1 MQAKVEKQKKS
12 KVKLT
17 ITVVPMEMIKY
28 FDHAYG
34 HLAPEVKLA
43 GFRPGKAPRA
53 LIEESIGVTR
63 ILHDALD
70 LAINDS
76 YVKTLE
82 ENKLNPLAS
91 PSVKINKF
99 PTYGQTE
106 EEIKNPLEY
115 EAELVV
121 VPEVELG
128 DYSKIKVE
136 KPKAD
141 EVKKED
147 VEKVLDNLRK
157 QKSSFKDID
166 RTAVKGDFAEINFEG
181 FLRGVRI
188 DEMCSKNHPIV
199 IGDGSL
205 IPGFEDSII
214 GMKKG
219 EAKKFKIKFP
229 KDYQKKD
236 YAGKEAEFSVEL
248 VSLKEVIL
256 PEIDKTF
263 AEAFGAVD
271 KEDLSKKIEANLR
284 EEMEKNAEQELEVNI
299 INKILPLIKAD
310 IPDEMIDTEV
320 ERILAGYKQQ
330 LSGMGVNFESYIAS
344 TGKKEEDLRKE
355 MRPTAEK
362 NAKVGL
368 MLGKIIEEQKI
379 DHHDPDAGKKAVE
392 FLVKS
397 LTKN

>member
-1 MQAKVEKQKKS
+1 MDAKVEKQKKS
-12 KVKLT
+12 KIKLT
-17 ITVVPMEMIKY
+17 IIVSPVEMIKY
-28 FDHAYG
+28 FDHAYS

-53 LIEESIGVTR
+53 LIEESIGITR
-63 ILHDALD
+63 ILNDALD

-76 YVKTLE
+76 YAKTLE
-82 ENKLNPLAS
+82 EQKLNPLAS
-91 PSVKINKF
+91 PNVKINKF
-99 PTYGQTE
+99 PTYGQSE
-106 EEIKNPLEY
+106 EEIKNALEY
-115 EAELVV
+115 EAELTV
-121 VPEVELG
+121 VPDVILG

-136 KPKAD
+136 KPKAED
-141 EVKKED
+141 VKQED

-157 QKSSFKDID
+157 QKSAFKDID
-166 RTAVKGDFAEINFEG
+166 REAKKGDFAEINFEG
-181 FLRGVRI
+181 SLRGVRI
-188 DEMCSKNHPIV
+188 DEMSSKNHPLV

-205 IPGFEDSII
+205 IPGFEDQIV

-219 EAKKFKIKFP
+219 ETKKFKIKFP

-236 YAGKEAEFSVEL
+236 YAGEEAEFSVEL

-256 PEIDKTF
+256 PEIDKPF
-263 AEAFGAVD
+263 AEAFGAKD
-271 KEDLSKKIEANLR
+271 KEDLSNKIEANLK

-299 INKILPLIKAD
+299 INKLLPLIKAD
-310 IPDEMIDTEV
+310 IPDEMIDQEV
-320 ERILAGYKQQ
+320 ERILDGYKKQ
-330 LSGMGVNFESYIAS
+330 LQGMGVNFDSYIAS

-392 FLVKS
+392 YLVKT
-397 LTKN
+397 LVK